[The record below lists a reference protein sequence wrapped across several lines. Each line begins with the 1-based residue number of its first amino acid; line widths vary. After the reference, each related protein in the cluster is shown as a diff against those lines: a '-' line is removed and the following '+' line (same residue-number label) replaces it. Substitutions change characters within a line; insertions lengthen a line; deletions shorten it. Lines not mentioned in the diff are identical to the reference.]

1 MWFWCYF
8 SLRYA
13 AKMVLE
19 LLGWFSAFVLR
30 YVSIQRELCGLPSF
44 ERHSLVFINR
54 MLKSDFFLYF
64 SGFFSYSLP
73 NSFSLFLACL
83 QKHWSNPWCFLF
95 LSAHYQCNLTRI
107 WNHSPRSTLFLYYSI
122 SGLCVPRSSTGSTWY
137 CDLSQFRMFRTL
149 PCFPEIAHAK

>member
-1 MWFWCYF
+1 MGLWFYF

-30 YVSIQRELCGLPSF
+30 YGSIQRELWVLPSF

-54 MLKSDFFLYF
+54 MLKSEFFLYF

-73 NSFSLFLACL
+73 NSI
-83 QKHWSNPWCFLF
+83 LF
-95 LSAHYQCNLTRI
+95 LSSLPVSSSIKVILDVSWFLAHTINVTFQVSGITPHAPHCFYITLSQAFAYPAAALVLHGTATCPN
-107 WNHSPRSTLFLYYSI
+107 SVCSELFL
-122 SGLCVPRSSTGSTWY
+122 VF
-137 CDLSQFRMFRTL
+137 Q
-149 PCFPEIAHAK
+149 K